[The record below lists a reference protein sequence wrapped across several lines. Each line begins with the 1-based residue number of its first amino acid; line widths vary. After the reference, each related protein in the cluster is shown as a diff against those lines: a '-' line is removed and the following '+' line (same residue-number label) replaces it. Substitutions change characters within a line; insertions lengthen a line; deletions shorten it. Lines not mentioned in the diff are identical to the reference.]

1 MANVNIRRFVTI
13 VALMLFPG
21 FASADSCSCDSP
33 CSGSVS
39 CPGGCYAYCEEN
51 PENSGRHVCV
61 KGCASED
68 AARPVKVD
76 GNTALSSLIFFAPA
90 SPENDPDTGK

>member
-1 MANVNIRRFVTI
+1 MINVGIRQFVLI
-13 VALMLFPG
+13 RVFAILAAMLPG
-21 FASADSCSCDSP
+21 FALADSCACDSP

-39 CPGGCYAYCEEN
+39 CGGGCYAYCEEN

-68 AARPVKVD
+68 TSSSAQESKVAIATD
-76 GNTALSSLIFFAPA
+76 ETVA
-90 SPENDPDTGK
+90 SE